1 MGVTNA
7 LTGEIEYK
15 DGKDLDE
22 ECMMLRAT
30 CALPLIFPAIN
41 LDGVP
46 YFDGGIADP
55 IPVRKAIRDGNDKH
69 LIVLTRPKG
78 YKKELSKSHKVTSRL
93 LKRKYPKLP
102 DLLLNRHVEYNRT
115 VRYCERLEREGK
127 AVILRP
133 DHPID
138 SFEKDIDAQGDLSDG
153 IRYGNRKNRRN
164 QKTVIQ

>member
-1 MGVTNA
+1 MHDAEGN
-7 LTGEIEYK
+7 
-15 DGKDLDE
+15 
-22 ECMMLRAT
+22 LRTA
-30 CALPLIFPAIN
+30 AYFPGDQSGRCS
-41 LDGVP
+41 L
-46 YFDGGIADP
+46 FRRRIADP

-138 SFEKDIDAQGDLSDG
+138 SFEKDIDVLRRL
-153 IRYGNRKNRRN
+153 IRWDTIW
-164 QKTVIQ
+164 Q